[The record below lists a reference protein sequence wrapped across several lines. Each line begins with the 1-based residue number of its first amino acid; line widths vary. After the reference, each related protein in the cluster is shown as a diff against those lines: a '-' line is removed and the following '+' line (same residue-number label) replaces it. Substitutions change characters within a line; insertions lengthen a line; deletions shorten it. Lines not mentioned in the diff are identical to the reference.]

1 MPQSSHVCVPQV
13 VRGRSPSAAFGGVV
27 VAVLQGVVAAA
38 AEPIPG
44 NDSPPHPP
52 VILSRPDDVA
62 TLAAGFGLPAGF
74 AAMLFAAEPDV
85 ANPVAIAVDRPGR
98 CYVAETFS
106 FGKQVATT
114 SGVDPAAAVA
124 ADVSTVSI
132 DDRLHWTERL
142 LGEQAAAWKVHDE
155 RVRLLLDDDHDGR
168 ADRATVFAAGFNGL
182 LDGHGSGVLARA
194 DDVFF
199 ACVPA
204 VWRLRDVDADGV
216 ADERK
221 PLHVGFGVREG
232 LRGHDL
238 HALVL
243 GPDGRLYFSLGDRGF
258 HLAGPNGVLADP
270 EVGAVFRCEPDGSKL
285 EVVATGLRNPQGL
298 AFDDAGNLFTID
310 NSGDFGDRPRLVQVV
325 PGGDSGWRMTFFDVP
340 NRGPFGRER
349 LWELPHDGQPAWI
362 VPPLAHIGDGPA
374 GLDHYPGTGLPAH
387 FEGRFLVADFTGSD
401 ATSSIRSFRIRP
413 SAAAYEIWAEEQT
426 FRHVLATDV
435 KFGPDGAIWVA
446 NWVAPQPAG
455 ARGRIWRFAPTAS
468 PEAAEL
474 TRISAEVRRLLER
487 QWSAVDA
494 DELVGLLGHA
504 DGRVRREA
512 QWELARRGDLE
523 RLSAA
528 RTAAAPLARRHAG
541 WGLEQVGR
549 RSDDTV
555 RRAAAE
561 ALAALVVDE
570 AWETRMVACR
580 CLGDLA
586 DRESISALLPALDD
600 PQPHVRAA
608 AAVALGRIGDE
619 RATQPLL
626 ASLRRAAAAGP
637 LDPHLRHALVMGLA
651 GAGDAACGERLA
663 DDEDPQVRLVAC
675 LVLRRRADPR
685 IAACLRDSD
694 RRVVVEAARAI
705 YDVPIASAAGALI
718 ASLADGPADGP
729 DGDAFLRRGI
739 SAAEREGS
747 SEAAQRL
754 AGCAARRDVPTER
767 RLEALAALAAWPAPA
782 PRDRVLAA
790 WRPVVPRDASAAR
803 DAVTA
808 ALPEILAAT
817 ESAPEVTAAALATA
831 AVLGCPDVAGVLAAA
846 AVGGEASR
854 RAAALKCLAEIAAS
868 AALAVARELAAAPEQ
883 PVRQAS
889 RRVRATHG
897 PAAEI
902 VPELAAVA
910 ADAAAA
916 RGERQQAIDL
926 LAGIDDTAAVAAI
939 ALLAA
944 SLENG
949 TLDPSLEL
957 ETLEA
962 VDRQIDAG
970 AAQRLRTLREPAAG
984 LPPGWHDVAWGG
996 DTDRGRRV
1004 FFDSAAV
1011 GCVRCHRAEGRGG
1024 AAGPQLDGLAGGRDR
1039 GHLVESIVTPDARF
1053 TDGYSTVVVG
1063 TSDGRAVQ
1071 GVVEADDATAL
1082 VIRSADGSVHRLAAD
1097 EIEGRTAGPSAM
1109 PGNLVTKLTR
1119 RELRDLIEW
1128 LSTLEDQ
1135 PSAPR

>member
-549 RSDDTV
+549 RSDT
-555 RRAAAE
+555 A
-561 ALAALVVDE
+561 
-570 AWETRMVACR
+570 
-580 CLGDLA
+580 
-586 DRESISALLPALDD
+586 
-600 PQPHVRAA
+600 
-608 AAVALGRIGDE
+608 GR
-619 RATQPLL
+619 
-626 ASLRRAAAAGP
+626 
-637 LDPHLRHALVMGLA
+637 
-651 GAGDAACGERLA
+651 
-663 DDEDPQVRLVAC
+663 
-675 LVLRRRADPR
+675 
-685 IAACLRDSD
+685 
-694 RRVVVEAARAI
+694 
-705 YDVPIASAAGALI
+705 
-718 ASLADGPADGP
+718 
-729 DGDAFLRRGI
+729 
-739 SAAEREGS
+739 
-747 SEAAQRL
+747 
-754 AGCAARRDVPTER
+754 
-767 RLEALAALAAWPAPA
+767 
-782 PRDRVLAA
+782 
-790 WRPVVPRDASAAR
+790 
-803 DAVTA
+803 
-808 ALPEILAAT
+808 
-817 ESAPEVTAAALATA
+817 
-831 AVLGCPDVAGVLAAA
+831 
-846 AVGGEASR
+846 
-854 RAAALKCLAEIAAS
+854 
-868 AALAVARELAAAPEQ
+868 
-883 PVRQAS
+883 
-889 RRVRATHG
+889 
-897 PAAEI
+897 
-902 VPELAAVA
+902 
-910 ADAAAA
+910 
-916 RGERQQAIDL
+916 
-926 LAGIDDTAAVAAI
+926 
-939 ALLAA
+939 
-944 SLENG
+944 
-949 TLDPSLEL
+949 
-957 ETLEA
+957 
-962 VDRQIDAG
+962 
-970 AAQRLRTLREPAAG
+970 
-984 LPPGWHDVAWGG
+984 
-996 DTDRGRRV
+996 
-1004 FFDSAAV
+1004 
-1011 GCVRCHRAEGRGG
+1011 
-1024 AAGPQLDGLAGGRDR
+1024 
-1039 GHLVESIVTPDARF
+1039 
-1053 TDGYSTVVVG
+1053 
-1063 TSDGRAVQ
+1063 
-1071 GVVEADDATAL
+1071 ATAL
-1082 VIRSADGSVHRLAAD
+1082 VIPLSGNQLGRRRFVRGWRVLIDCRAVIDFSECQQLDAGDHRAPSVMA
-1097 EIEGRTAGPSAM
+1097 
-1109 PGNLVTKLTR
+1109 
-1119 RELRDLIEW
+1119 
-1128 LSTLEDQ
+1128 
-1135 PSAPR
+1135 